1 MAKLLKNLLKSPMF
15 VFGISVFVI
24 TILIAL
30 IGPLV
35 YPVDTHARD
44 IIAGPYAPSNLF
56 EPVKEGAQ
64 YHLLGTDH
72 LGRDYVSLL
81 IAGLRSSL
89 YVGLISGIIA
99 TTIGVFIGLFG
110 GFRGGWIDELLNVG
124 TNLFIVIPQF
134 VILVLISSAVKDG
147 RSLTLIGLI
156 IGLTSWSWSAR
167 SVRAQASSL
176 RSRDHIAL
184 AKMNGDGSLKILFKH
199 VLPYLLSYVFMVF
212 IMQVSSGILSEASIS
227 MIGLG
232 PLDSTSL
239 GIILNQAKDNGA
251 LSDSIWIAF
260 LPATIIV
267 TLTVFALYLI
277 NTSME
282 GVFNPRLRK

>member
-1 MAKLLKNLLKSPMF
+1 MLKLLRNLLKSPMF
-15 VFGISVFVI
+15 VIGISIFVL
-24 TILIAL
+24 TLLIAL
-30 IGPLV
+30 FGPLF
-35 YPVDTHARD
+35 YSVDTHARD
-44 IIAGPYAPSNLF
+44 ILAGPYAGSSG
-56 EPVKEGAQ
+56 E
-64 YHLLGTDH
+64 HLLGTDH

-89 YVGLISGIIA
+89 YVGFVAGIIA
-99 TTIGVFIGLFG
+99 TTIGVLIGLFG
-110 GFRGGWIDELLNVG
+110 GFRGGWIDEVLNMF

-156 IGLTSWSWSAR
+156 IGLTAWSCA
-167 SVRAQASSL
+167 VRAQASSL

-184 AKMNGDGSLKILFKH
+184 ARINGASTLTIVIKH

-212 IMQVSSGILSEASIS
+212 IMQVGSGILSEASIS

-232 PLDSTSL
+232 PVDTTSL

-251 LSDSIWIAF
+251 LADSIWIAF
-260 LPATIIV
+260 IPATLVV

>member
-1 MAKLLKNLLKSPMF
+1 MGKLLRNLLKSPMF
-15 VFGISVFVI
+15 VIGVSIFVLSL
-24 TILIAL
+24 LIAL
-30 IGPLV
+30 FGPLF
-35 YPVDTHARD
+35 YHVDINARD
-44 IIAGPYAPSNLF
+44 MMAGPYAGSS
-56 EPVKEGAQ
+56 AD
-64 YHLLGTDH
+64 HLLGTDH

-89 YVGLISGIIA
+89 YVGLVA
-99 TTIGVFIGLFG
+99 GV
-110 GFRGGWIDELLNVG
+110 RGGWIDEVLNMF

-156 IGLTSWSWSAR
+156 IGLTAWSWSAR
-167 SVRAQASSL
+167 AVRAQASSL

-184 AKMNGDGSLKILFKH
+184 ARINGASTLTIVIKH

-212 IMQVSSGILSEASIS
+212 IMQVGSGILSEASIS

-232 PLDSTSL
+232 PVDTTSL

-251 LSDSIWIAF
+251 LADSIWIAF
-260 LPATIIV
+260 IPATLVV

>member
-1 MAKLLKNLLKSPMF
+1 MIKMLRNLMKSPMF
-15 VFGISVFVI
+15 VVGISLFALSL
-24 TILIAL
+24 LIAL
-30 IGPLV
+30 FGPLF
-35 YPVDTHARD
+35 YNVDTNARD
-44 IIAGPYAPSNLF
+44 IIAGPYAHSSS
-56 EPVKEGAQ
+56 E
-64 YHLLGTDH
+64 HLLGTDH

-81 IAGLRSSL
+81 ISGLRSSL
-89 YVGLISGIIA
+89 YVGFVAGIIA
-99 TTIGVFIGLFG
+99 TVLGVFIGLFG
-110 GFRGGWIDELLNVG
+110 GFRGGWVDEVLTML
-124 TNLFIVIPQF
+124 TNLFIVIPSF

-156 IGLTSWSWSAR
+156 IGLTTWSWSAR

-184 AKMNGDGSLKILFKH
+184 ARINGASSLTIVVKH

-232 PLDSTSL
+232 PLDTTSL

-260 LPATIIV
+260 LPATIII

>member
-1 MAKLLKNLLKSPMF
+1 MLKLLKNLMKSPMF
-15 VFGISVFVI
+15 VIGVGIFFLSLFVAI
-24 TILIAL
+24 F
-30 IGPLV
+30 GPLF
-35 YPVDTHARD
+35 YHVDINARD
-44 IIAGPYAPSNLF
+44 IVAGPYAPSSA
-56 EPVKEGAQ
+56 E
-64 YHLLGTDH
+64 HLLGTDH

-89 YVGLISGIIA
+89 YVGLIAGVIA

-110 GFRGGWIDELLNVG
+110 GFRGGWIDEILNMG

-134 VILVLISSAVKDG
+134 VILVLISSAVKEG

-167 SVRAQASSL
+167 AVRAQASSL

-184 AKMNGDGSLKILFKH
+184 ARMNGAGSLKIVVKH

-260 LPATIIV
+260 LPATLVI

>member
-1 MAKLLKNLLKSPMF
+1 MWKLLRNLMKSPMF
-15 VFGISVFVI
+15 VIGIGIFFLSLIVAIFGPIF
-24 TILIAL
+24 
-30 IGPLV
+30 
-35 YPVDTHARD
+35 YNVDINARD
-44 IIAGPYAPSNLF
+44 IIAGPYAPPRS
-56 EPVKEGAQ
+56 E
-64 YHLLGTDH
+64 HLLGNDH
-72 LGRDYVSLL
+72 LGSDYVSLL
-81 IAGLRSSL
+81 ISGLRSSL
-89 YVGLISGIIA
+89 YVGLIAGVIA

-110 GFRGGWIDELLNVG
+110 GFRGGWIDEILNMG

-134 VILVLISSAVKDG
+134 VILVLISSAVKEG

-167 SVRAQASSL
+167 AVRAQASSL

-184 AKMNGDGSLKILFKH
+184 ARINGASSLTIVIKH

-212 IMQVSSGILSEASIS
+212 IMQVGSGILSEASIS

-232 PLDSTSL
+232 PVDTTSL

-251 LSDSIWIAF
+251 LADSIWIAF
-260 LPATIIV
+260 LPATLVV

>member
-1 MAKLLKNLLKSPMF
+1 MLKLLKNLMKSPMF
-15 VFGISVFVI
+15 VVGISLFLL
-24 TILIAL
+24 TLIIAFF
-30 IGPLV
+30 GPIV
-35 YPVDTHARD
+35 YNVDTNARD
-44 IIAGPYAPSNLF
+44 IVVGPYAPSSA
-56 EPVKEGAQ
+56 E
-64 YHLLGTDH
+64 HLLGTDH
-72 LGRDYVSLL
+72 LGRDYMSLL
-81 IAGLRSSL
+81 ISGLRSSL
-89 YVGLISGIIA
+89 YVGFVAGIIA
-99 TTIGVFIGLFG
+99 TVLGVFIGLFG
-110 GFRGGWIDELLNVG
+110 GFRGGWIDEVLNML
-124 TNLFIVIPQF
+124 TNLFIVIPSF

-156 IGLTSWSWSAR
+156 IGLTTWSWSAR
-167 SVRAQASSL
+167 AVRAQASSL
-176 RSRDHIAL
+176 RSRDHISL
-184 AKMNGDGSLKILFKH
+184 ARINGASSLTIVIKH

-251 LSDSIWIAF
+251 LSDGIWIAF
-260 LPATIIV
+260 LPATIII

-282 GVFNPRLRK
+282 GVFNPRLLK

>member
-1 MAKLLKNLLKSPMF
+1 MVKLLKNLMKSPMF
-15 VFGISVFVI
+15 VVGVVIFVLSLLVAVF
-24 TILIAL
+24 
-30 IGPLV
+30 GPLF
-35 YPVDTHARD
+35 YNVDINARD
-44 IIAGPYAPSNLF
+44 IVAGPYAPSSA
-56 EPVKEGAQ
+56 E
-64 YHLLGTDH
+64 HLLGTDH

-89 YVGLISGIIA
+89 YVGLIAGIIA

-110 GFRGGWIDELLNVG
+110 GFRGGWIDEVLNMG

-134 VILVLISSAVKDG
+134 VILVLISSAVKEG

-184 AKMNGDGSLKILFKH
+184 AKMNGDGNLKILLKH

-260 LPATIIV
+260 LPATLVI

>member
-1 MAKLLKNLLKSPMF
+1 MWKLLRNLMKSPMF
-15 VFGISVFVI
+15 VIGIGIFFLSLIVAIFGPIF
-24 TILIAL
+24 
-30 IGPLV
+30 
-35 YPVDTHARD
+35 YNVDINARD
-44 IIAGPYAPSNLF
+44 IIAGPYAPSSS
-56 EPVKEGAQ
+56 E
-64 YHLLGTDH
+64 HLLGTDH

-81 IAGLRSSL
+81 ISGLRSSL
-89 YVGLISGIIA
+89 YVGLIAGVIA

-110 GFRGGWIDELLNVG
+110 GFRGGWIDEILNMG

-134 VILVLISSAVKDG
+134 VILVLISSAVKEG
-147 RSLTLIGLI
+147 RSLTLLGLI

-167 SVRAQASSL
+167 AVRAQASSL

-184 AKMNGDGSLKILFKH
+184 ARINGASSLTIVIKH

-260 LPATIIV
+260 LPATLVI

>member
-1 MAKLLKNLLKSPMF
+1 MVKLLKNLLKSPMF
-15 VFGISVFVI
+15 VIGVSIFLITLAIAFLGPVF
-24 TILIAL
+24 
-30 IGPLV
+30 
-35 YPVDTHARD
+35 YDVDTNARD
-44 IIAGPYAPSNLF
+44 IVAGPYAPSSA
-56 EPVKEGAQ
+56 E
-64 YHLLGTDH
+64 HILGTDH
-72 LGRDYVSLL
+72 LGRDYMSLL
-81 IAGLRSSL
+81 ISGLRSSL
-89 YVGLISGIIA
+89 YVGFVAGIIA
-99 TTIGVFIGLFG
+99 TTLGVFIGLFG
-110 GFRGGWIDELLNVG
+110 GFRGGWVDEVLNMG
-124 TNLFIVIPQF
+124 TNLFIVIPSF

-156 IGLTSWSWSAR
+156 IGLTTWSWSAR
-167 SVRAQASSL
+167 AVRAQASSL

-184 AKMNGDGSLKILFKH
+184 ARINGASSFTIVIKH

-212 IMQVSSGILSEASIS
+212 IMQISSGILSEASIS

-251 LSDSIWIAF
+251 LSDGIWIAF
-260 LPATIIV
+260 LPATLII
-267 TLTVFALYLI
+267 TLTVFALYLV

>member
-1 MAKLLKNLLKSPMF
+1 MLKLLKNLMKSPMF
-15 VFGISVFVI
+15 VVGISLFLL
-24 TILIAL
+24 TLIIAFF
-30 IGPLV
+30 GPIV
-35 YPVDTHARD
+35 YNVDTNARD
-44 IIAGPYAPSNLF
+44 IVAGPYAPSSA
-56 EPVKEGAQ
+56 E
-64 YHLLGTDH
+64 HLLGTDH
-72 LGRDYVSLL
+72 LGRDYMSLL
-81 IAGLRSSL
+81 ISGLRSSL
-89 YVGLISGIIA
+89 YVGFVAGIIA
-99 TTIGVFIGLFG
+99 TVLGVFIGLFG
-110 GFRGGWIDELLNVG
+110 GFRGGWIDEVLNML
-124 TNLFIVIPQF
+124 TSLFIVIPSF

-147 RSLTLIGLI
+147 LSLTLIGLI
-156 IGLTSWSWSAR
+156 IGLTTWSWSAR
-167 SVRAQASSL
+167 AVRAQASSL
-176 RSRDHIAL
+176 RSRDHISL
-184 AKMNGDGSLKILFKH
+184 ARINGASSLTIVIKH

-251 LSDSIWIAF
+251 LSDGIWIAF
-260 LPATIIV
+260 LPATIII

>member
-1 MAKLLKNLLKSPMF
+1 MLKLLKNLMKSPMF
-15 VFGISVFVI
+15 VVGVTIFLI
-24 TILIAL
+24 TLLIAFL
-30 IGPLV
+30 GPV
-35 YPVDTHARD
+35 FYNVDTNYRD
-44 IIAGPYAPSNLF
+44 IVAGPYAPSSAEHLF
-56 EPVKEGAQ
+56 
-64 YHLLGTDH
+64 GTDH
-72 LGRDYVSLL
+72 LGRDYLSLL
-81 IAGLRSSL
+81 ISGLRSSL
-89 YVGLISGIIA
+89 YVGFVAGVIA
-99 TTIGVFIGLFG
+99 TVLGVFIGLFG
-110 GFRGGWIDELLNVG
+110 GFKGGWLDEILNMG
-124 TNLFIVIPQF
+124 TNLFIVIPSF

-147 RSLTLIGLI
+147 RSLTLIGAI
-156 IGLTSWSWSAR
+156 IGLTTWSWSAR
-167 SVRAQASSL
+167 AVRAQASAL

-184 AKMNGDGSLKILFKH
+184 ARLNGASSLTIVFKH
-199 VLPYLLSYVFMVF
+199 VLPYLMSYVFMVF

-251 LSDSIWIAF
+251 LSDGIWMAF
-260 LPATIIV
+260 LPATIVI

>member
-1 MAKLLKNLLKSPMF
+1 MVKLLKNLLKSPMF
-15 VFGISVFVI
+15 V
-24 TILIAL
+24 
-30 IGPLV
+30 IGVSIFFLTLAFAFLGPIF
-35 YPVDTHARD
+35 YNVDTNARD
-44 IIAGPYAPSNLF
+44 IVAGPYAPSSA
-56 EPVKEGAQ
+56 E
-64 YHLLGTDH
+64 HILGTDH
-72 LGRDYVSLL
+72 LGRDYMSLL
-81 IAGLRSSL
+81 INGLRSSL
-89 YVGLISGIIA
+89 YVGFIAGIIA
-99 TTIGVFIGLFG
+99 TTLGVLIGLFG
-110 GFRGGWIDELLNVG
+110 GFRGGWIDEVLNMG
-124 TNLFIVIPQF
+124 TNLFIVIPSF

-156 IGLTSWSWSAR
+156 IGLTTWSWSAR
-167 SVRAQASSL
+167 AVRAQASSL

-184 AKMNGDGSLKILFKH
+184 ARINGASSFTIVIKH

-212 IMQVSSGILSEASIS
+212 IMQISSGILSEASIS

-251 LSDSIWIAF
+251 LSDGIWIAF
-260 LPATIIV
+260 LPATLII
-267 TLTVFALYLI
+267 TLTVFALYLV

>member
-1 MAKLLKNLLKSPMF
+1 MVKLLKNLMKSPMF
-15 VFGISVFVI
+15 VVGIVIFVLSLLVAVF
-24 TILIAL
+24 
-30 IGPLV
+30 GPLF
-35 YPVDTHARD
+35 YNVDINARD
-44 IIAGPYAPSNLF
+44 IVAGPYAPSSA
-56 EPVKEGAQ
+56 E
-64 YHLLGTDH
+64 HLLGTDH

-89 YVGLISGIIA
+89 YVGLIAGIIA

-110 GFRGGWIDELLNVG
+110 GFRGGWIDEVLNMG

-134 VILVLISSAVKDG
+134 VILVLISSAVKEG

-184 AKMNGDGSLKILFKH
+184 AKMNGDGNLKILLKH

-251 LSDSIWIAF
+251 LSASIWIAF
-260 LPATIIV
+260 LPATLVI

>member
-1 MAKLLKNLLKSPMF
+1 MVKLLKNLMKSPMF
-15 VFGISVFVI
+15 VVGIVIFVLSLLVAVF
-24 TILIAL
+24 
-30 IGPLV
+30 GPLF
-35 YPVDTHARD
+35 YNVDINARD
-44 IIAGPYAPSNLF
+44 IVAGPYAPSSA
-56 EPVKEGAQ
+56 E
-64 YHLLGTDH
+64 HLLGTDH

-89 YVGLISGIIA
+89 YVGLIAGVIA

-110 GFRGGWIDELLNVG
+110 GFRGGWIDEVLNMG

-134 VILVLISSAVKDG
+134 VILVLISSAVKEG

-184 AKMNGDGSLKILFKH
+184 AKMNGDGNLKILLKH

-260 LPATIIV
+260 LPATLVI

>member
-1 MAKLLKNLLKSPMF
+1 MWKLLRNLMKSPMF
-15 VFGISVFVI
+15 VIGIGIFFLSLIVAIFGPIF
-24 TILIAL
+24 
-30 IGPLV
+30 
-35 YPVDTHARD
+35 YNVDINARD
-44 IIAGPYAPSNLF
+44 IIAGPYAPSSS
-56 EPVKEGAQ
+56 E
-64 YHLLGTDH
+64 HLLGTDH

-81 IAGLRSSL
+81 ISGLRSSL
-89 YVGLISGIIA
+89 YVGLIAGVIA

-110 GFRGGWIDELLNVG
+110 GFRGGWIDEILNMG

-134 VILVLISSAVKDG
+134 VILFLLSSAVKEG

-167 SVRAQASSL
+167 AVRAQASSL

-184 AKMNGDGSLKILFKH
+184 ARINGASSLTIVIKH

-260 LPATIIV
+260 LPATLVI

>member
-1 MAKLLKNLLKSPMF
+1 MGKLIRNLLKSPMF
-15 VFGISVFVI
+15 VIGISIFII
-24 TILIAL
+24 TLLLAL
-30 IGPLV
+30 LGPMF
-35 YPVDTHARD
+35 YHVDINARD
-44 IIAGPYAPSNLF
+44 IVAGPYAGSS
-56 EPVKEGAQ
+56 GD
-64 YHLLGTDH
+64 HLLGTDH

-81 IAGLRSSL
+81 IEGLRSSL
-89 YVGLISGIIA
+89 YVGLVAGIIA
-99 TTIGVFIGLFG
+99 TTIGVLIGLFG
-110 GFRGGWIDELLNVG
+110 GFRGGWIDEVLNML
-124 TNLFIVIPQF
+124 TNIFIVIPQF

-156 IGLTSWSWSAR
+156 IGLTAWSWSAR
-167 SVRAQASSL
+167 AVRAQASSL
-176 RSRDHIAL
+176 RSRDHISL
-184 AKMNGDGSLKILFKH
+184 AKINGASTLNIVIKH

-239 GIILNQAKDNGA
+239 GIILNQA
-251 LSDSIWIAF
+251 LSDGIWIAF
-260 LPATIIV
+260 LPATIII
-267 TLTVFALYLI
+267 TLTVFALFLI

>member
-1 MAKLLKNLLKSPMF
+1 MGKLLRNLLKSPMF
-15 VFGISVFVI
+15 VIGVSIFFI
-24 TILIAL
+24 TLLIAFF
-30 IGPLV
+30 GPLF
-35 YPVDTHARD
+35 YHVDINARD
-44 IIAGPYAPSNLF
+44 MMAGPYAGSS
-56 EPVKEGAQ
+56 AD
-64 YHLLGTDH
+64 HLLGTDH
-72 LGRDYVSLL
+72 
-81 IAGLRSSL
+81 
-89 YVGLISGIIA
+89 
-99 TTIGVFIGLFG
+99 FG
-110 GFRGGWIDELLNVG
+110 GFRGGWIDEVLNML
-124 TNLFIVIPQF
+124 TNIFIVIPQF

-156 IGLTSWSWSAR
+156 IGLTAWSWSAR
-167 SVRAQASSL
+167 AVRAQASSL

-184 AKMNGDGSLKILFKH
+184 ARINGASTLTIVIKH

-251 LSDSIWIAF
+251 LSGGIWIAF
-260 LPATIIV
+260 LPATIII

>member
-1 MAKLLKNLLKSPMF
+1 MF
-15 VFGISVFVI
+15 VVGIVI
-24 TILIAL
+24 FILTLLIA
-30 IGPLV
+30 IFGPV
-35 YPVDTHARD
+35 FYSVDTHARD
-44 IIAGPYAPSNLF
+44 ILAGPYAGSSLVNSSLPGDF
-56 EPVKEGAQ
+56 
-64 YHLLGTDH
+64 HLLGTDH

-89 YVGLISGIIA
+89 YVGFVAGIIA
-99 TTIGVFIGLFG
+99 TTIGVLIGLFG
-110 GFRGGWIDELLNVG
+110 GFRGGWIDEVLNMF

-156 IGLTSWSWSAR
+156 IGLTAWSWSAR
-167 SVRAQASSL
+167 AVRAQASSL
-176 RSRDHIAL
+176 RSRDHISL
-184 AKMNGDGSLKILFKH
+184 AKMNGDSGLKILLKH

-212 IMQVSSGILSEASIS
+212 IMQVGSGILSEASIS

-232 PLDSTSL
+232 PVDTTSL

-251 LSDSIWIAF
+251 LADSIWIAF
-260 LPATIIV
+260 IPATLIV

>member
-1 MAKLLKNLLKSPMF
+1 MVKLLKNLLKSPMF
-15 VFGISVFVI
+15 VIGVSIFFLTLAFAFLGPVF
-24 TILIAL
+24 
-30 IGPLV
+30 
-35 YPVDTHARD
+35 YNVDTNARD
-44 IIAGPYAPSNLF
+44 IVAGPYAPSSA
-56 EPVKEGAQ
+56 E
-64 YHLLGTDH
+64 HILGTDH
-72 LGRDYVSLL
+72 LGRDYMSLL
-81 IAGLRSSL
+81 INGLRSSL
-89 YVGLISGIIA
+89 YVGFIAGIIA
-99 TTIGVFIGLFG
+99 TTLGVLIGLFG
-110 GFRGGWIDELLNVG
+110 GFRGGWVDEVLNMG
-124 TNLFIVIPQF
+124 TNLFIVIPSF

-156 IGLTSWSWSAR
+156 IGLTTWSWSAR
-167 SVRAQASSL
+167 AVRAQASSL

-184 AKMNGDGSLKILFKH
+184 ARINGASSFTIVIKH

-212 IMQVSSGILSEASIS
+212 IMQISSGILSEASIS

-251 LSDSIWIAF
+251 LSDGIWIAF
-260 LPATIIV
+260 LPATLII
-267 TLTVFALYLI
+267 TLTVFALYLV

>member
-1 MAKLLKNLLKSPMF
+1 MVKLLKNLLKSPMF
-15 VFGISVFVI
+15 VIGVSIFFLTLAFAFLGPVF
-24 TILIAL
+24 
-30 IGPLV
+30 
-35 YPVDTHARD
+35 YNVDTNARD
-44 IIAGPYAPSNLF
+44 IVAGPYAPSSA
-56 EPVKEGAQ
+56 E
-64 YHLLGTDH
+64 HILGTDH
-72 LGRDYVSLL
+72 LGRDYMSLL
-81 IAGLRSSL
+81 INGLRSSL
-89 YVGLISGIIA
+89 YVGFIAGIIA
-99 TTIGVFIGLFG
+99 TTLGVLIGLFG
-110 GFRGGWIDELLNVG
+110 GFRGGWIDEVLNMG
-124 TNLFIVIPQF
+124 TNLFIVIPSF

-156 IGLTSWSWSAR
+156 IGLTTWSWSAR
-167 SVRAQASSL
+167 AVRAQASSL

-184 AKMNGDGSLKILFKH
+184 ARINGASSFTIVIKH

-212 IMQVSSGILSEASIS
+212 IMQISSGILSEASIS

-251 LSDSIWIAF
+251 LSDGIWIAF
-260 LPATIIV
+260 VPATLII
-267 TLTVFALYLI
+267 TLTVFALYLV